1 MELFGY
7 MIKSINKREKTDIHS
22 ITAEDNI
29 RNLEEKTKYCYYC
42 AFSGVFCNFID
53 LLDKPIVIKR
63 KERKIKL

>member
-29 RNLEEKTKYCYYC
+29 LNLGEKTKYCYYY